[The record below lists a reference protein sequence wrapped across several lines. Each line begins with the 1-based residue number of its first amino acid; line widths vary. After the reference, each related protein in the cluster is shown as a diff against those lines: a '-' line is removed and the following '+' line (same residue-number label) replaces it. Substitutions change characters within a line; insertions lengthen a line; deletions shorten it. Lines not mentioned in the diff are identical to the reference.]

1 MRSITPAPKHPVLRK
16 ILVAAIWIGIWY
28 AVSSIVNQEILIV
41 SPDQVL
47 IRLGTL
53 ALQGDFWSATG
64 LSLAR
69 IVLGFLLAIGFG
81 SLLAVLCFLS
91 SFMYD
96 LFYPIIRIIRAT
108 PVASFIILAL
118 IWLNTDSVPVFASFL
133 MVFPIVW
140 ENVFK
145 GIENTSPNLLEM
157 GRVFGLKKSTVFQR
171 IYVPSVMPYFIAAC
185 NSGVGLAWKAGI
197 AAEILGVP
205 LHSIGSELYRAKIYL
220 ETIDVFVW
228 TTVVIILSI
237 VLEKVFLKLLKNAGS
252 RYSMQPSGKEQL
264 ANGNT
269 NQ

>member
-1 MRSITPAPKHPVLRK
+1 MTRSTTPARKQPVLRK
-16 ILVAAIWIGIWY
+16 ILIAAIWIGVWY
-28 AVSSIVNQEILIV
+28 AIFGIVQQEILIV

-47 IRLGTL
+47 VRLASL
-53 ALQGDFWSATG
+53 AFQGDFWTATL

-69 IVLGFLLAIGFG
+69 IVIGFLLAVGIGG
-81 SLLAVLCFLS
+81 LLAVLCYAS

-96 LFYPIIRIIRAT
+96 LFYPVIRIIRAT

-118 IWLNTDSVPVFASFL
+118 IWLNTDNVPIFASFL
-133 MVFPIVW
+133 MVFPIIW

-145 GIENTSPNLLEM
+145 GIENTSPNLLDM
-157 GRVFGLKKSTVFQR
+157 AKVFGLKKRTVLR
-171 IYVPSVMPYFIAAC
+171 KIYVPSVMPYFIAAC

-205 LHSIGSELYRAKIYL
+205 LHSIGSELYHAKIYL

-237 VLEKVFLKLLKNAGS
+237 VLEKVFLKLLKKAGDQ
-252 RYSMQPSGKEQL
+252 YNVQE
-264 ANGNT
+264 
-269 NQ
+269 